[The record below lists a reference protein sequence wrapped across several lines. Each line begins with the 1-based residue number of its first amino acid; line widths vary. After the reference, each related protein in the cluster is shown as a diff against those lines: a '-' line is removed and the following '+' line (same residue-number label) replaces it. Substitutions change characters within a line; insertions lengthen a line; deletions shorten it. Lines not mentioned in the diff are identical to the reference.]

1 MSLKIEYTLNYIFRK
16 LCKHAVKF
24 LSFTIYVILM
34 HVSVIKDTLVSE
46 GVKKMSVV
54 VVLNLFRS
62 SFGISNAETHR

>member
-1 MSLKIEYTLNYIFRK
+1 MNYIFRK
-16 LCKHAVKF
+16 LCKHAVRF
-24 LSFTIYVILM
+24 LGYTVYVILM
-34 HVSVIKDTLVSE
+34 HVSVIIDTSVSE